1 MVENEPYD
9 TICKN
14 CGHSIF
20 LHDFMDYTSATDV
33 VDCDNFEKQG
43 DDISNLRY
51 RKGLW
56 ETRGG
61 LFD

>member
-1 MVENEPYD
+1 MTQTDEPELIGLDVDPYIVWGADDETEVEP
-9 TICKN
+9 
-14 CGHSIF
+14 
-20 LHDFMDYTSATDV
+20 V
-33 VDCDNFEKQG
+33 